1 MGYICAK
8 NNANYPQNEAGM
20 MVLRKKCHAVTK
32 IRFSNITIPESDFYI
47 KHTKFDWCHF
57 FKFLFYFEGFTS
69 IPTVI
74 SQ

>member
-32 IRFSNITIPESDFYI
+32 IRFSNITTYI
-47 KHTKFDWCHF
+47 HTYIHTIAN
-57 FKFLFYFEGFTS
+57 LNS
-69 IPTVI
+69 
-74 SQ
+74 

>member
-32 IRFSNITIPESDFYI
+32 IRFSNITQYCIENLAVIPNLSNP
-47 KHTKFDWCHF
+47 
-57 FKFLFYFEGFTS
+57 YFMSF
-69 IPTVI
+69 
-74 SQ
+74 

>member
-32 IRFSNITIPESDFYI
+32 IRFSNITIYIIQMKQSFSD
-47 KHTKFDWCHF
+47 KHCVSCVRGTQSSLSITLSKF
-57 FKFLFYFEGFTS
+57 
-69 IPTVI
+69 
-74 SQ
+74 